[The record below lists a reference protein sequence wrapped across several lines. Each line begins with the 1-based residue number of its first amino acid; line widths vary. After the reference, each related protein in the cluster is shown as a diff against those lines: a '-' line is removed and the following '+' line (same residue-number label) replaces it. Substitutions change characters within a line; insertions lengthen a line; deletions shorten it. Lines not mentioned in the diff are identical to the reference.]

1 MEELEQ
7 RLSDIRVLKKR
18 LYDAFDT
25 LATLKEVQG
34 NHSQQQHAILLE
46 IQHYL
51 TRWSELA
58 EGTYIPEQKLAG

>member
-7 RLSDIRVLKKR
+7 RLSDIKVLKKS

-34 NHSQQQHAILLE
+34 NNHSQQQRAILLE

-58 EGTYIPEQKLAG
+58 EGTYIPEKQAS